1 MFLNRTHELILLQRW
16 WEGGQPE
23 LLTLYGRRQVGKT
36 ELLVRF
42 IAGKRALYFYAD
54 RQLVGDH
61 LRAFTEQVVAL
72 TNDPVL
78 RAQPFTNWEAALT
91 YTLRLAAQE
100 RLALVLDEFSYAVD
114 ADPALPSVLQ
124 RLWDSA
130 RRDRTRAFVVLCT
143 SFTEAVERHF
153 QVDGALYRR
162 RTHELRVEPFTYRDA
177 ALFFPGWSPRTQAE
191 AWGAVG
197 GVPSYLDALQ
207 AAHRPSLTE
216 QSATPSAAPSA
227 APLTESLTEP
237 LAEALIEQMLDKS
250 APLYHEAETLL
261 AQEVRGV
268 GPALLHG
275 MLQAI
280 AYGANEP
287 NQIAQ
292 RVGRPVTALSGA
304 LGFLVDYGLL
314 ERRSPFTVPNPE
326 RTRLTRYYLA
336 DNYLAFWFRFVLP
349 HRSALEQGQARYVWE
364 AKIAPNLSTYMGP
377 RFEALCRQYIRLHP
391 DRWGQRVNEL
401 SVWWRANEE
410 LEIVGHDAGTVVL
423 VAEAKWRNDPV
434 DLDTLSTLQRR
445 VAMLPQVAPDVRLAL
460 FSKSGFTP
468 RVEAARTPY
477 LTLLT
482 LDDLYT

>member
-1 MFLNRTHELILLQRW
+1 MFLNRTHELGLLERW
-16 WEGGQPE
+16 WEGEQPE
-23 LLTLYGRRQVGKT
+23 LITLYGRRQVGKT

-42 IAGKRALYFYAD
+42 IEGKRALYFYAD

-61 LRAFTEQVVAL
+61 LRAFTEQVVTL
-72 TNDPVL
+72 TDDPVL

-91 YTLRLAAQE
+91 YTLRLAEQE

-124 RLWDSA
+124 RLWDAA
-130 RRDRTRAFVVLCT
+130 RRGRTRAFVVLCT

-177 ALFFPGWSPRTQAE
+177 ALFFPGWSHRTQAE
-191 AWGAVG
+191 VWGAVG

-207 AAHRPSLTE
+207 AAHTPSLT
-216 QSATPSAAPSA
+216 TPAAASAAA
-227 APLTESLTEP
+227 P

-250 APLYHEAETLL
+250 APLYHEAEMLL

-280 AYGANEP
+280 AYGAHEP

-336 DNYLAFWFRFVLP
+336 DNYLSFWFRFVLP

-391 DRWGQRVNEL
+391 DQWGQRVNEL

-410 LEIVGHDAGTVVL
+410 VESVGHDAGVV
-423 VAEAKWRNDPV
+423 VRAAEAKWRNDLV

-445 VAMLPQVAPDVRLAL
+445 VAMLPQVAPDVQLAL

-482 LDDLYT
+482 LDDLYA

>member
-1 MFLNRTHELILLQRW
+1 MFLNRTHELALLQRW
-16 WEGGQPE
+16 WEGEQPE
-23 LLTLYGRRQVGKT
+23 LITLYGRRQVGKT

-42 IAGKRALYFYAD
+42 IGGKRALYFYAD

-72 TNDPVL
+72 TDDPVL

-91 YTLRLAAQE
+91 YTLRLAEQE

-130 RRDRTRAFVVLCT
+130 RRGRTQAFVVLCT

-162 RTHELRVEPFTYRDA
+162 RTHELRVEPFTYRDT
-177 ALFFPGWSPRTQAE
+177 ALFFPDWSHRTQAE
-191 AWGAVG
+191 VWGAVG
-197 GVPSYLDALQ
+197 GVPSYLDAL
-207 AAHRPSLTE
+207 RGGSFSPRI
-216 QSATPSAAPSA
+216 TPSAA
-227 APLTESLTEP
+227 APLAERRSEP

-250 APLYHEAETLL
+250 APLYREAETLL

-364 AKIAPNLSTYMGP
+364 AKIAPNFSTYMGP
-377 RFEALCRQYIRLHP
+377 RFEALCRQYIRQHP
-391 DRWGQRVNEL
+391 DRWSHRVNEL

-423 VAEAKWRNDPV
+423 AAEAKWRNDPV
-434 DLDTLSTLQRR
+434 DLDTLQTLQRR
-445 VAMLPQVAPDVRLAL
+445 VAMLPQVAPDAQLAL
-460 FSKSGFTP
+460 FSKSGFTA

-482 LDDLYT
+482 LDDLFA